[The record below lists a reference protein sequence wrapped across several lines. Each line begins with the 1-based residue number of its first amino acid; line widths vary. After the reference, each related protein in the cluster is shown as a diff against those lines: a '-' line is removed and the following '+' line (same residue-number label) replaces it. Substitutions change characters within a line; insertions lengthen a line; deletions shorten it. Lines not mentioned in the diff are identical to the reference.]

1 MRADFPPRHIPV
13 FQIEIAGDHIAVG
26 GTVRRAPNIGFGS
39 RVGRTA
45 LGTLFRTVEVGRRF
59 AVGNGRR
66 LPLPPEQ
73 RIVAA
78 PDEEIEILFEQQIR
92 VVGLDQFQ
100 PIARRAVGISQID
113 ADEDLCILRK
123 IRPEII
129 AAVGRRGPS
138 ALRPSCSRNRANRRS
153 YCCCNRVRPDI
164 MFSTLP
170 TPPLP
175 L

>member
-1 MRADFPPRHIPV
+1 MLGDAADFPPRHIPV

-59 AVGNGRR
+59 AVGNGRGS
-66 LPLPPEQ
+66 LAAGGQ

-113 ADEDLCILRK
+113 ACLLYT
-123 IRPEII
+123 
-129 AAVGRRGPS
+129 
-138 ALRPSCSRNRANRRS
+138 SR
-153 YCCCNRVRPDI
+153 CV
-164 MFSTLP
+164 
-170 TPPLP
+170 
-175 L
+175 